1 MRFKEM
7 RKMSV
12 RACTCVHM
20 CVHAC
25 VCVWVGVCRK
35 HEADP
40 LPRSA
45 GDNSV
50 MPSDCL
56 CLLYGQGV
64 QPWCL

>member
-1 MRFKEM
+1 M
-7 RKMSV
+7 
-12 RACTCVHM
+12 HM
-20 CVHAC
+20 YAHVCVHAC
-25 VCVWVGVCRK
+25 VCARVGGCVGVGVCRK
-35 HEADP
+35 HEAAP

-50 MPSDCL
+50 MPSYCL